1 MRCSGPL
8 GHPNVD
14 CPILVSSLVCRCEE
28 MSKSVGRAVGSWTQE
43 NGNDSLSNYSSRFA
57 TRTASTQK
65 IE

>member
-8 GHPNVD
+8 GYPNVD